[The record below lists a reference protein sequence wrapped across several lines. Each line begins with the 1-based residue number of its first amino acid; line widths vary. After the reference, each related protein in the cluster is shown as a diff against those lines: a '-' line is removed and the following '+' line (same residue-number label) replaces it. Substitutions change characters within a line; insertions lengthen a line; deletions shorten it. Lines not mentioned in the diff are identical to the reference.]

1 MNRRFITLTIATY
14 RRKPPHW
21 GYRRPLAEGQI
32 SSVAVVRLPILTMSI
47 PGRTARGE
55 YITPDGVMCV
65 TSSVAIMRQAMLRIG
80 PLAPVARKR
89 HNTGR
94 YE

>member
-21 GYRRPLAEGQI
+21 GYRRPPRRGTI
-32 SSVAVVRLPILTMSI
+32 SFCCSGLPISTMSI
-47 PGRTARGE
+47 PVRTARGE
-55 YITPDGVMCV
+55 HITPNGVMCV
-65 TSSVAIMRQAMLRIG
+65 TSRVAIMRQAMSRIG
-80 PLAPVARKR
+80 PLAPVARNR

-94 YE
+94 FE